1 MSIRNNLTQHHEAS
15 DWLKRLDVMQQENV
29 RLKTLIADVIRK
41 DDNRHTLEQAEAILN
56 SIINKDAV
64 IALLRRDI
72 AQYIRGNES
81 TKADHMQNKLSEDI
95 GKMQG
100 ELKKLGAELACFIG
114 SSA

>member
-1 MSIRNNLTQHHEAS
+1 
-15 DWLKRLDVMQQENV
+15 MQQENV